1 MVGRPSSRFGVKG
14 VVCVDGSVVD
24 VQEVVRELTAVLF
37 IESIAVATPLRKP
50 PDALFTELK
59 LAPTPLRKP
68 PGALATE

>member
-1 MVGRPSSRFGVKG
+1 
-14 VVCVDGSVVD
+14 VDGSVVD